1 MEAKFDELPETVATT
16 ADIFATTG
24 FSSPNITSV
33 QFLSAPIGTPNN
45 PQTPNSLLCNVCK
58 KSFSSEATLSSHQ
71 KTARHLTALK
81 ELQRKKE
88 RGGRSKQ
95 PPVAAAAFEATAK
108 VRQADKLA
116 VANPGLAA
124 TIYWSAANVLW
135 SHKCVRDTAQCLSK
149 LISVLCDLKA
159 ASPTI
164 TPEKNA
170 SVVLKASQIAE
181 TLYLTRIALA
191 RLLTI
196 YDCDMA
202 LALYID
208 AIEGKY
214 SVDATTMVL
223 ACEHQSFGEVVTF
236 CEEIFRKHIMPTTP
250 KSTQSRNAASDQQTT
265 NSKKSVALRKIQ
277 STFLEIFCFAKNI
290 EAPLEALFFG
300 GLTLAVAK
308 DELKWNDYA
317 DVCVRIADIYLS
329 LDRQWSTCDCL
340 EVGAKAL
347 CQGSDISFTQIN
359 ENDHTDIA
367 TEDQLSPWNLLSEA
381 LMLSIQIDD
390 RVRVFRLEESLRMAL
405 EDKGQ
410 LPNCWQR
417 FSDIN
422 FLLRFAKA
430 SRTLDHSWS
439 QEEEAGYDSQVMTSG
454 PTLLPEASRHKVV
467 ALWRSWRNSL

>member
-1 MEAKFDELPETVATT
+1 MEAKFDEIPETVATT
-16 ADIFATTG
+16 SDIFATTG
-24 FSSPNITSV
+24 FSSPHVTSV
-33 QFLSAPIGTPNN
+33 QFPSGTPNS
-45 PQTPNSLLCNVCK
+45 PQAPNSLLCNVCK

-71 KTARHLTALK
+71 KTARHITALK

-95 PPVAAAAFEATAK
+95 PPVAAAAFEATTK

-116 VANPGLAA
+116 VANPALAA

-159 ASPTI
+159 APPTT

-181 TLYLTRIALA
+181 TLYLARIALA
-191 RLLTI
+191 RLMTI

-214 SVDATTMVL
+214 SVDTTTMVL
-223 ACEHQSFGEVVTF
+223 ACEHRSFGEVLTF
-236 CEEIFRKHIMPTTP
+236 CEEIFRNQIMPTTQ
-250 KSTQSRNAASDQQTT
+250 KSSQVRNAISDQQTT
-265 NSKKSVALRKIQ
+265 NAKKSVALRKIQ
-277 STFLEIFCFAKNI
+277 STLLEIFCFAKNI
-290 EAPLEALFFG
+290 EAPLEALCFG

-317 DVCVRIADIYLS
+317 DICIRMADIYIS

-340 EVGAKAL
+340 EFGAKAL
-347 CQGSDISFTQIN
+347 CQGNDIPLIQIDGN
-359 ENDHTDIA
+359 GHTDTA
-367 TEDQLSPWNLLSEA
+367 TEDQLSPCSLLCDA
-381 LMLSIQIDD
+381 LMLSIQTDD
-390 RVRVFRLEESLRMAL
+390 RVRVFRLEESLRMVL

-410 LPNCWQR
+410 IPNGWQR

-439 QEEEAGYDSQVMTSG
+439 QEEEAGYDSQMMTSG
-454 PTLLPEASRHKVV
+454 PTLLPAASRHKLV
-467 ALWRSWRNSL
+467 ALWRSWRNSM